1 MSVDFV
7 RLTEEAIHNG
17 EWTFSEIEER
27 MLIGRLGE
35 QDYLVSQRSLID
47 ELHILQYE
55 LRKLSDVYR
64 HNVAGVAG
72 VNEAVYFKVF
82 ELVSL
87 QKQRRVALDISETQK
102 ELESILL
109 DAVKMGASDLHIT
122 RNDIVAQFEV
132 RVNGLL
138 IPMMQM
144 PSSKCDELVFVLY
157 NVQATT
163 RDTTWNRT
171 IPQSANILYTLN
183 KRSFRFRYAHF
194 PVFGETA
201 DCYHAVL
208 RIIPAGMAKGSVA
221 NLDKLGVS
229 SEELDDLKKILSNP
243 YGAYIIAG
251 TTGSGKSTTLKNLM
265 EWLQINRYGDR
276 GCFLTVEDPVEY
288 QIYGAKQ
295 SSVLSTDGGGFHS
308 AIKSAL
314 RRDPDVLM
322 VGEIRDNISANAL
335 AGAVESGHYC
345 FTTVH
350 AGNIVSLLQR
360 LSAMGI
366 TKDKLS
372 TPGFVAGLQC
382 QKLVPVICVH
392 CRKPIEISFGGQSV
406 NLYEQNES
414 GCDSCKRTG
423 ISGRQLV
430 MEYMRPTYDEMEAI
444 SREAWLQVYT
454 FWRKK
459 RITAPGISEGFEI
472 KEKVFAEVLRGRVC
486 ATWFSMEFGD
496 IEQDDMGV
504 ILGKI
509 Q

>member
-1 MSVDFV
+1 MIIDYIQ
-7 RLTEEAIHNG
+7 LTDESIYSS
-17 EWTFSEIEER
+17 EWVFAEIEDR
-27 MLIGRLGE
+27 MLLARLGTQE
-35 QDYLVSQRSLID
+35 FLISTRSVVE
-47 ELHILQYE
+47 ELHIIQYE
-55 LRKLSDVYR
+55 VRKMNDIHR
-64 HNVAGVAG
+64 HNIVGIAGVT
-72 VNEAVYFKVF
+72 ESVYFKIF
-82 ELVSL
+82 EIVSL
-87 QKQRRVALDISETQK
+87 QKQSLVSLDISETQK
-102 ELESILL
+102 ELEAILIE
-109 DAVKMGASDLHIT
+109 AVRLGASDLHIT
-122 RNDIVAQFEV
+122 RNDILAKLEV

-138 IPMMQM
+138 LPMMQM

-157 NVQATT
+157 NVQAST

-171 IPQSANILYTLN
+171 IPQSANILYQLN
-183 KRSFRFRYAHF
+183 ARSFRFRYAHF
-194 PVFGETA
+194 PIFGETA

-208 RIIPAGMAKGSVA
+208 RIIPSGFSKGTVA
-221 NLDKLGVS
+221 NLNKLGIS
-229 SEELDDLKKILSNP
+229 HEELEDLKKILSNP

-265 EWLQINRYGDR
+265 EWLQINRYADR

-295 SSVLSTDGGGFHS
+295 SSVVSVEGGGFHS

-366 TKDKLS
+366 TSDKLS

-382 QKLVPVICVH
+382 QKLVPVICAD
-392 CRKPIEISFGGQSV
+392 CRRSLELPFGGQMMT
-406 NLYEQNES
+406 LYEQREE
-414 GCDSCKRTG
+414 GCEKCNYTG

-430 MEYMRPTYDEMEAI
+430 IEYMRPTYDELAAI
-444 SREAWLQVYT
+444 SRQEWLQVYVL
-454 FWRKK
+454 WRNK
-459 RITAPGISEGFEI
+459 RIPAPGLSEGFEI

-496 IEQDDMGV
+496 VEKDNLEV
-504 ILGKI
+504 ILGKV